1 MNNRTRW
8 ANIICN
14 EQMQPYLLIV
24 TDGLWSTE
32 VPVKN
37 SRLNTVKL
45 AAKNVYN
52 VPKSHILVTQVFDGQ
67 SANENS

>member
-1 MNNRTRW
+1 MSNKTRW
-8 ANIICN
+8 ANIVCN

-24 TDGLWSTE
+24 SDGEWSTE

-37 SRLNTVKL
+37 SRLETVKL
-45 AAKNVYN
+45 AAKNGYN
-52 VPKSHILVTQVFDGQ
+52 VPKNHILVTQVFGGQ

>member
-1 MNNRTRW
+1 MSIRTRW
-8 ANIICN
+8 ANIVCN

-24 TDGLWSTE
+24 SDGEWSTE

-52 VPKSHILVTQVFDGQ
+52 VPKNHILVTQVFDGQ
-67 SANENS
+67 SANDNS